1 MSGQPSDK
9 SSEQEDIKKLKD
21 HIKDLGD
28 LLDKLRKKVQ
38 EKFNLPK
45 IESSI
50 TSINSYC
57 HKSGSKSILCE
68 HNVKSHYYYK
78 DREIMCYSDSP
89 YLPSKIIC
97 TEDNVRS
104 VELLDPLQTIP
115 FLEKIKDNSLNIFY
129 ASFPEVLK
137 NLNDRDI
144 LISLDEYTDSK
155 GQTKENP
162 EISKRKID
170 ENSYTIEYY
179 NGIRYIKIYV
189 TLGRSNMREI

>member
-1 MSGQPSDK
+1 MSGQPSDE

-28 LLDKLRKKVQ
+28 LLDDLYKKVQ

-57 HKSGSKSILCE
+57 HKSGSESILCE
-68 HNVKSHYYYK
+68 HNIKSHHYYK
-78 DREIMCYSDSP
+78 DREIMCYSDMP
-89 YLPSKIIC
+89 YFPSKIKC
-97 TEDNVRS
+97 TEDNDRS

-115 FLEKIKDNSLNIFY
+115 FLEKYENKSLNIIY

-144 LISLDEYTDSK
+144 LIDLDEYTDSK

-170 ENSYTIEYY
+170 ESSYTIEYY
-179 NGIRYIKIYV
+179 DDIRHIKINV
-189 TLGRSNMREI
+189 TLGRSNIREI

>member
-9 SSEQEDIKKLKD
+9 SFEQEDIKKLKD

-28 LLDKLRKKVQ
+28 LLDKLHKKVQ
-38 EKFNLPK
+38 EEFNLRK

-57 HKSGSKSILCE
+57 HKSGSESILCG
-68 HNVKSHYYYK
+68 HNIKSHYYYK
-78 DREIMCYSDSP
+78 DREIMCHSDPP

-97 TEDNVRS
+97 TEDNVMS

-115 FLEKIKDNSLNIFY
+115 FLKKYEDRSLNIFY
-129 ASFPEVLK
+129 ASSLEVLK

-144 LISLDEYTDSK
+144 LISLDDYTDSN

-170 ENSYTIEYY
+170 ESSYTIEYY
-179 NGIRYIKIYV
+179 DGIRYIKIYG
-189 TLGRSNMREI
+189 TLGRSNMRKI

>member
-1 MSGQPSDK
+1 MSDQPSDE

-28 LLDKLRKKVQ
+28 LLDELHKKVQ

-50 TSINSYC
+50 TSINSSY
-57 HKSGSKSILCE
+57 HKFYSKSILRQ

-78 DREIMCYSDSP
+78 DREIMCHSDPP

-97 TEDNVRS
+97 TEDIDRS

-144 LISLDEYTDSK
+144 LISLDEYTDSN

-170 ENSYTIEYY
+170 ESSYTIEYY
-179 NGIRYIKIYV
+179 DDIRHIEIYV
-189 TLGRSNMREI
+189 TLGRSNS

>member
-1 MSGQPSDK
+1 MSGQPSDE

-28 LLDKLRKKVQ
+28 LLDDLYKKVQ
-38 EKFNLPK
+38 ENFNLPK

-57 HKSGSKSILCE
+57 HKSGSESILCE
-68 HNVKSHYYYK
+68 HNVKSHHYYK
-78 DREIMCYSDSP
+78 DREIMCYSDMP
-89 YLPSKIIC
+89 YFPSKIKC
-97 TEDNVRS
+97 TEDNDRS
-104 VELLDPLQTIP
+104 VELFDSLQTIS

-129 ASFPEVLK
+129 AAFPEVLK
-137 NLNDRDI
+137 KSNDRDI
-144 LISLDEYTDSK
+144 LINLDAYTDSK

-170 ENSYTIEYY
+170 ESSYTIEYY
-179 NGIRYIKIYV
+179 DDIRYIKIYV
-189 TLGRSNMREI
+189 TLGGSNILEI